1 MPFLVVF
8 ILSPSVG
15 IGKPGFSEMTDV
27 CVHNLNTMLP
37 FRHFMPK
44 IDHFSVNDKCTVSN
58 SVK

>member
-15 IGKPGFSEMTDV
+15 IGKPGFFEMTGV

-37 FRHFMPK
+37 FRHFTSK
-44 IDHFSVNDKCTVSN
+44 IDHFSVNDKCAVSN